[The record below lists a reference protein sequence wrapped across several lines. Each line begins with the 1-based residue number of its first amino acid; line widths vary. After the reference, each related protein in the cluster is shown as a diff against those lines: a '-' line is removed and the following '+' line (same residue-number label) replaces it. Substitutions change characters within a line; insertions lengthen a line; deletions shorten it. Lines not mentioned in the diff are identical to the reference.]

1 MEMPAVKRGH
11 SFYLLILPLVGL
23 L

>member
-1 MEMPAVKRGH
+1 MPAVKRGH